1 MESTKFLNNNRNMK
15 LQKTKEKDSSL
26 ISQNTQIDSTTIE
39 D

>member
-1 MESTKFLNNNRNMK
+1 MK

-39 D
+39 DKKDIDNG